1 MTGIKKFDLYNRIM
15 HIQQIEIELVKISY
29 LVIEKYTKIDLKL
42 NELIYNICD
51 NRIKAE
57 DDLTSFINEKS
68 FYNLM
73 DENYLTEII
82 EIIDY

>member
-1 MTGIKKFDLYNRIM
+1 MI
-15 HIQQIEIELVKISY
+15 Y
-29 LVIEKYTKIDLKL
+29 LWIEKYIDKDLKL